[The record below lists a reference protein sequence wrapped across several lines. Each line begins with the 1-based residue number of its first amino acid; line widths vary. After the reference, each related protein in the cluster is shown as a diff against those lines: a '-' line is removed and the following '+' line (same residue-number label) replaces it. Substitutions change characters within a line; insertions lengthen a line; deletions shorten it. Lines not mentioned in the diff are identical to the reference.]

1 MCELGLSGRAMLSS
15 VRRLCFSAVLYF
27 ASYLVSPTG
36 RGNSGYGRQQ
46 IGFGGNKRW
55 EGNSYNGG
63 FSGKMKASDTGS
75 KNKPSHFAATG
86 KPPQP
91 QARNNYG
98 FNQRFGGENNFS
110 VPPPPPPPLPPSS
123 SSSCDM
129 NWTKQFQQPPKM
141 AGNPGTVSVP
151 KMNKPLLNVK
161 ELCNV
166 QGMATQGN
174 NNAYNCQAFVN
185 AFGCTKLQTVQQ

>member
-1 MCELGLSGRAMLSS
+1 M
-15 VRRLCFSAVLYF
+15 SA
-27 ASYLVSPTG
+27 AG

-46 IGFGGNKRW
+46 NGFGVKRW
-55 EGNSYNGG
+55 EGNSYGGG
-63 FSGKMKASDTGS
+63 FLGKMKGGDMGS
-75 KNKPSHFAATG
+75 KNKPSHFSAMS
-86 KPPQP
+86 KPPPP

-98 FNQRFGGENNFS
+98 FNQRLGGENNFS
-110 VPPPPPPPLPPSS
+110 VPPPPPPPPPPQTS

-129 NWTKQFQQPPKM
+129 NWMKQFQQQPPKM
-141 AGNPGTVSVP
+141 AGSPGTVSVP

-166 QGMATQGN
+166 QGMTAQGN

-185 AFGCTKLQTVQQ
+185 AFGCTKMQTVQQ